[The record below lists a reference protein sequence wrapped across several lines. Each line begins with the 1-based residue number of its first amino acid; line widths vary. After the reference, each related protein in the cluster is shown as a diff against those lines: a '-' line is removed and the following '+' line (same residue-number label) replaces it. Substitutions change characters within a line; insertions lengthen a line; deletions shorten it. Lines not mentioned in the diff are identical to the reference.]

1 MLIYLVN
8 SLLSNGACLIKCVVF
23 QHPFYNFFMSIFF
36 FQKYL
41 EEESSL
47 VEGVVGFH
55 DAIRKCKFS

>member
-1 MLIYLVN
+1 MGPA
-8 SLLSNGACLIKCVVF
+8 LLNLQFSYTLSTTFSF
-23 QHPFYNFFMSIFF
+23 QFL